1 MDYIR
6 PKLLLSLS
14 ACKIWYVCKKH
25 TKYKNIYIAN
35 LHLNV
40 FFVAS
45 LTADTS
51 LEERS
56 IVIHIIIRAAVRSDA
71 FFILIQRGSF
81 KVIYRVNTVEGR
93 RGGNLVA
100 LDTVLS
106 LREFVSR
113 LSFYCVHKIADL
125 L

>member
-1 MDYIR
+1 MHAKSGMSVKSIQN
-6 PKLLLSLS
+6 
-14 ACKIWYVCKKH
+14 
-25 TKYKNIYIAN
+25 TKTYTFAN

-45 LTADTS
+45 LTADTC
-51 LEERS
+51 LQERS
-56 IVIHIIIRAAVRSDA
+56 IVIHTKIRVAVRSDA

-81 KVIYRVNTVEGR
+81 KDIYRFITVEGR
-93 RGGNLVA
+93 LGGNLVA

-106 LREFVSR
+106 LREFASR

>member
-1 MDYIR
+1 MSVKSI
-6 PKLLLSLS
+6 PN
-14 ACKIWYVCKKH
+14 
-25 TKYKNIYIAN
+25 TKTYTFAN

-56 IVIHIIIRAAVRSDA
+56 IVIHIKIRVAVRSDA
-71 FFILIQRGSF
+71 FLTILIQRGSF
-81 KVIYRVNTVEGR
+81 KVIYRFNTVEGR
-93 RGGNLVA
+93 LGGNLVA

>member
-56 IVIHIIIRAAVRSDA
+56 IVIHIIKRAAVRSDA

>member
-1 MDYIR
+1 MSVKSIQN
-6 PKLLLSLS
+6 
-14 ACKIWYVCKKH
+14 
-25 TKYKNIYIAN
+25 TKTYTFAN

-45 LTADTS
+45 LTADTC
-51 LEERS
+51 LQERS
-56 IVIHIIIRAAVRSDA
+56 IVIHTKIRVAVRSDA

-81 KVIYRVNTVEGR
+81 KDIYRFITVEGR
-93 RGGNLVA
+93 LGGNLVT

-106 LREFVSR
+106 LREFASR

>member
-1 MDYIR
+1 MHAKSGMSVKSIQN
-6 PKLLLSLS
+6 
-14 ACKIWYVCKKH
+14 
-25 TKYKNIYIAN
+25 TKTYTFAN

-45 LTADTS
+45 LTADTC
-51 LEERS
+51 LQERS
-56 IVIHIIIRAAVRSDA
+56 IVIHTKIRVAVRSDA

-81 KVIYRVNTVEGR
+81 KDIYRFITVEGR
-93 RGGNLVA
+93 LGGNPVA

-106 LREFVSR
+106 LREFASR

>member
-1 MDYIR
+1 MSVKSI
-6 PKLLLSLS
+6 PN
-14 ACKIWYVCKKH
+14 
-25 TKYKNIYIAN
+25 TKTYTFAN

-56 IVIHIIIRAAVRSDA
+56 IVIHIKIRVAVRSDA
-71 FFILIQRGSF
+71 FLTILIQRGSF
-81 KVIYRVNTVEGR
+81 KVIYRFNTVEGCL
-93 RGGNLVA
+93 GGNLVA

>member
-1 MDYIR
+1 MSVKSI
-6 PKLLLSLS
+6 PN
-14 ACKIWYVCKKH
+14 
-25 TKYKNIYIAN
+25 TKTYTFAN

-56 IVIHIIIRAAVRSDA
+56 IVIHIKIRVAVRSDA
-71 FFILIQRGSF
+71 FFIVIQRGSF
-81 KVIYRVNTVEGR
+81 KVIYRLGLILSCRRASGR
-93 RGGNLVA
+93 KSLVSM
-100 LDTVLS
+100 DTVLL